1 MVITT
6 WFLGGRNFINH
17 GTSML
22 IFNFKLRYT
31 QMKFKIAPIA
41 LALAII
47 SGCSSSDNMA
57 DRLEALEKQRVANEA
72 AQLDK
77 ATAEQQNEIDNLPE
91 WVLSPPASDSTGFY
105 GVGIAQ
111 SKQLNHSRRA
121 ARLQAEFELA
131 KQTGQELSGS
141 ERSFEQGGTGGD
153 VNTQTTFLI
162 DQIVDSIPVVGYQ
175 VVEQKLTSIN
185 GQFHAYTLLKL
196 PYEEF
201 NKALQQL
208 KSKSNTS
215 AVQNQFDDLERRLSK
230 RRTEKEQAREAEH
243 DRELEKLEARTK
255 ALNSN
260 PEINNNLT
268 KG

>member
-1 MVITT
+1 M
-6 WFLGGRNFINH
+6 G
-17 GTSML
+17 
-22 IFNFKLRYT
+22 
-31 QMKFKIAPIA
+31 
-41 LALAII
+41 LAIL
-47 SGCSSSDNMA
+47 SGCSSNDDMA
-57 DRLEALEKQRVANEA
+57 DRLEALENPRAANEA
-72 AQLDK
+72 AQLEK
-77 ATAEQQNEIDNLPE
+77 STLQQEKEIEALPE
-91 WVLSPPASDSTGFY
+91 WVLAPPASDSTGFH

-121 ARLQAEFELA
+121 ARLQAEYELA

-141 ERSFEQGGTGGD
+141 ERSFEQGGASGD

-175 VVEQKLTSIN
+175 IVDQKLSTIN

-208 KSKSNTS
+208 KAKTNNN
-215 AVQNQFDDLERRLSK
+215 AVQKQFDDLERRLGK
-230 RRTEKEQAREAEH
+230 RRAEKEKAIQAEH
-243 DRELEKLEARTK
+243 NRELELIEARTK
-255 ALNSN
+255 ALNPSTDTKNYSN
-260 PEINNNLT
+260 

>member
-1 MVITT
+1 MKLKIT
-6 WFLGGRNFINH
+6 
-17 GTSML
+17 S
-22 IFNFKLRYT
+22 
-31 QMKFKIAPIA
+31 
-41 LALAII
+41 LAIGLAI
-47 SGCSSSDNMA
+47 LSGCSSNDDMA
-57 DRLEALEKQRVANEA
+57 DRLEALENQRAANEA
-72 AQLDK
+72 AQLEK
-77 ATAEQQNEIDNLPE
+77 STVLQEKELEALPE
-91 WVLSPPASDSTGFY
+91 WVLSPPASDSSGFY

-141 ERSFEQGGTGGD
+141 ERSFEQGGASGE

-175 VVEQKLTSIN
+175 IVSQKLTTIN

-208 KSKSNTS
+208 KAKSNNN
-215 AVQNQFDDLERRLSK
+215 AVQKQFDDLERRLGK
-230 RRTEKEQAREAEH
+230 RRAEKEKATQAEH
-243 DRELEKLEARTK
+243 NRELELIEARTK
-255 ALNSN
+255 ALNPST
-260 PEINNNLT
+260 ETKNNST